1 MLSDRF
7 IEKNSQDF
15 KNDINTK
22 ILRLEHLSIS
32 MAKLIASGNSDK
44 IMHLEKIRKKI
55 LIDILKEKQTLSK
68 ENKSQIKNIITLNSE
83 LIEIKVE
90 NFYQTCSITRASNNM
105 ANCAKELLI
114 PHSESQ

>member
-7 IEKNSQDF
+7 IEKNQQDF
-15 KNDINTK
+15 KDDINTK

-32 MAKLIASGNSDK
+32 MANLIESGNSDK

-55 LIDILKEKQTLSK
+55 LIDILKEKKTFSK

-83 LIEIKVE
+83 LIQKMKDEKRATLGKIKREI
-90 NFYQTCSITRASNNM
+90 NFYKSTKSN
-105 ANCAKELLI
+105 
-114 PHSESQ
+114 H

>member
-32 MAKLIASGNSDK
+32 MANLIASGNSDK

-68 ENKSQIKNIITLNSE
+68 ENQSQIKNIITLNSE
-83 LIEIKVE
+83 LIQKMKDEKRATLGKIKREI
-90 NFYQTCSITRASNNM
+90 NFYKSTKSN
-105 ANCAKELLI
+105 
-114 PHSESQ
+114 H